1 MTILGQNLIIKG
13 DLSIII
19 SWKSL
24 VFGIKP
30 NNKERAGD
38 ESTFTC
44 RGRERQLFE
53 INRPIFTTMFKWCD
67 QKL

>member
-1 MTILGQNLIIKG
+1 MTILGQNIIIKG
-13 DLSIII
+13 DLSIAIP
-19 SWKSL
+19 WKSL
-24 VFGIKP
+24 VFGIKS

-44 RGRERQLFE
+44 RWRERQLFE